1 MRNDESATDISLFGV
16 YLRNEWVRVVLAV
29 NIVAVLVVVSFSLFD
44 ATKTAT
50 VVFNVVPVDATIEV
64 NGGGVRYKNGSYR
77 LHPGTYEIRISCDGL
92 DTKTFF
98 VDLRS
103 GYNTPVTVFLSEGSN
118 FGFYEFRDNHASF
131 EKLSEIASP
140 NNNQTTDHDTSA
152 EEFILQQEQKN
163 SISKF
168 TPIRFAICENPA
180 TRVNCD
186 AVEVTYDYSEKCDNQ
201 KCLIIKGRKEELTN
215 DVITELTNQLSG
227 RGYNLDNYRYIYEQD
242 TEI

>member
-1 MRNDESATDISLFGV
+1 MQDGSVSPIGNFFRNK
-16 YLRNEWVRVVLAV
+16 WVRAILAV
-29 NIVAVLVVVSFSLFD
+29 DILAIIGIV
-44 ATKTAT
+44 T
-50 VVFNVVPVDATIEV
+50 VVIYNLTKNAIIDFTIAPIDATITV
-64 NGGGVRYKNGSYR
+64 NGNSNYHNGSFQF
-77 LHPGTYEIRISCDGL
+77 HPGTYEVTISHESL
-92 DTKTFF
+92 DPKTFIIELQPDSD
-98 VDLRS
+98 VAI
-103 GYNTPVTVFLSEGSN
+103 TTFLSEDGI
-118 FGFYEFRDNHASF
+118 FDFYKLKDNYSSYLML
-131 EKLSEIASP
+131 ERIASP

-163 SISKF
+163 SISEF

-215 DVITELTNQLSG
+215 DVITELTNQLSS